1 MILAVFTTY
10 SADEGQGREKKFSEI
25 IAALENGTVTEVTI
39 KGQAFT
45 GELSDGTKFTA
56 TGVLT
61 DNVLEGLKV
70 ANQQHKTEYN
80 IEKEEGNHFWIF
92 LIQWL
97 PMILIIF
104 LFFFFMRQLQSGGG
118 KAMSFGKSRA
128 RMTNENQNKI
138 TFADVAGAEES
149 KEEVTEIV
157 DFLKNPKKF
166 TRLGGRIPKGVL
178 MMGPPGT
185 GKTLLAKAI
194 AGEAGVPFF

>member
-10 SADEGQGREKKFSEI
+10 SAEDGQGRDKKFSEI
-25 IAALENGTVTEVTI
+25 IAALDDGTVTEITI
-39 KGQAFT
+39 KGQEFT
-45 GELSDGTKFTA
+45 GELSDGTKFIT

-61 DNVLEGLKV
+61 DNVLESLKT

-80 IEKEEGNHFWIF
+80 IEKEEGSHFWIF

-138 TFADVAGAEES
+138 T
-149 KEEVTEIV
+149 K
-157 DFLKNPKKF
+157 
-166 TRLGGRIPKGVL
+166 
-178 MMGPPGT
+178 
-185 GKTLLAKAI
+185 
-194 AGEAGVPFF
+194 